1 MFSRGTWAILGLD
14 KESLE
19 AFRISLEDRT
29 VMAACSQLAAVAV
42 TRQFSCDAF
51 GINPFRAPR
60 LDDEYP
66 IALEHQEALAQY
78 AVTEHEDSGAG
89 SSAGL
94 DDTLPAEVLDCA
106 GYGFTEAQFQLH
118 ATMPWYGLWAVS
130 NEWKDVSDLA
140 SVREQRSY
148 VLLERPYRFLQ
159 AIDKKSVD
167 QETLGVTASVRKQV
181 PVLLDFNEGRVYIE
195 SGDQKVIYAIVVRLR
210 KLGAGIIRVA
220 WTYSHPN
227 WTTEILNRLYAGTQ
241 YQDDFIRRAD
251 EATRFKPKEIEKLE
265 DRELESIVAGFFS
278 MTQLAS
284 DLWVGI
290 SGPAQVRLHDT
301 TPPIGVKAP
310 TTATTLLQ
318 MTNDAKVLSGA
329 ITFQERVSFT
339 GKDGAEHTFRKDM
352 LCVDINDK
360 INLSDVG
367 CAVLRGFNLPSL
379 RKDILREIRQ
389 TNDVP
394 SIEQFWG
401 NWLHEL
407 SNAVRTIESA
417 FRELLDIDGDQEA
430 GILPMKV
437 QATEPAAELMNV

>member
-1 MFSRGTWAILGLD
+1 MRSIH
-14 KESLE
+14 SL
-19 AFRISLEDRT
+19 S
-29 VMAACSQLAAVAV
+29 
-42 TRQFSCDAF
+42 
-51 GINPFRAPR
+51 
-60 LDDEYP
+60 
-66 IALEHQEALAQY
+66 EHQEALAQY
-78 AVTEHEDSGAG
+78 AITEHEAG
-89 SSAGL
+89 S
-94 DDTLPAEVLDCA
+94 DHNLPAEVLDCA

-140 SVREQRSY
+140 SIKEQRSY

-167 QETLGVTASVRKQV
+167 QETLGVTAAVRKQV

-195 SGDQKVIYAIVVRLR
+195 SSNKKLIYAIVVQLQQ
-210 KLGAGIIRVA
+210 LGAEIIPVA
-220 WTYSHPN
+220 WTYSSAELDRGN
-227 WTTEILNRLYAGTQ
+227 SQSACMKARS
-241 YQDDFIRRAD
+241 IR
-251 EATRFKPKEIEKLE
+251 ATSSNAPMKPRVSRPKEIEKLE
-265 DRELESIVAGFFS
+265 DRELESIVANYFS

-301 TPPIGVKAP
+301 SPPIGVKAP

-339 GKDGAEHTFRKDM
+339 GKDGGERTFRKDL
-352 LCVDINDK
+352 LCVDVNDR
-360 INLSDVG
+360 INLTDVG
-367 CAVLRGFNLPSL
+367 AAMLRGFDLPSL

-389 TNDVP
+389 TNEVP

-407 SNAVRTIESA
+407 SNAVRTIEAA
-417 FRELLDIDGDQEA
+417 FRELLDIDGNQEA

-437 QATEPAAELMNV
+437 PATEEAPELVNA

>member
-329 ITFQERVSFT
+329 LTFQERVSFT
-339 GKDGAEHTFRKDM
+339 GKDGAERTFRKDL
-352 LCVDINDK
+352 LCVDVNDR
-360 INLSDVG
+360 INLTDAGS
-367 CAVLRGFNLPSL
+367 AMLRGFNLPSL

-394 SIEQFWG
+394 AIEQFWG
-401 NWLHEL
+401 NWLQEL
-407 SNAVRTIESA
+407 SNAVRTIETA
-417 FRELLDIDGDQEA
+417 FRELLDIDGDREA

-437 QATEPAAELMNV
+437 QATEQALELVNA